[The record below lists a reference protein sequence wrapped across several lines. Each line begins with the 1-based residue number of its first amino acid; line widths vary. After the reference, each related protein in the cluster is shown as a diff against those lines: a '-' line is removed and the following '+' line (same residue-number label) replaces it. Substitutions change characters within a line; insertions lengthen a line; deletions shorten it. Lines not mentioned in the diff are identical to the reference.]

1 MTIYGVAFLAICYI
15 IGQLLGESLGK
26 LLGIEA
32 NVGGVGFAMLLLIL
46 SSDWLSKRGF
56 LKSETTSGI
65 GFWNQMYI
73 PIIVAMAAT
82 QNVAGAISGGL
93 LALMAGIIPTT
104 AAFMMIPVLA
114 RYFKPKNVND
124 TEGGYDDGNNR

>member
-1 MTIYGVAFLAICYI
+1 M
-15 IGQLLGESLGK
+15 
-26 LLGIEA
+26 GIEA

-93 LALMAGIIPTT
+93 LALMAGIIPTA